1 MDKPEYVN
9 GGAYQ
14 SESEQSKISA
24 YQSDSEEEEE
34 QDPKK
39 SDSEQ
44 SNISA
49 YQSESEEEEEQDPK
63 NETTEIIGRLDGL
76 AHDLDVGV
84 RGVST
89 PCKDTPTRRGN
100 LFPEENAVIK
110 SNNALPKLSIDT
122 HIESNQA
129 SLYEPP
135 AAPNTVFGRLGAMI
149 SPAAK
154 AGIAGAF
161 VSPRV
166 ATFIQRVSTRKT
178 KGLSKSRA

>member
-44 SNISA
+44 SNSSA

-84 RGVST
+84 R
-89 PCKDTPTRRGN
+89 
-100 LFPEENAVIK
+100 
-110 SNNALPKLSIDT
+110 
-122 HIESNQA
+122 
-129 SLYEPP
+129 
-135 AAPNTVFGRLGAMI
+135 
-149 SPAAK
+149 
-154 AGIAGAF
+154 
-161 VSPRV
+161 
-166 ATFIQRVSTRKT
+166 
-178 KGLSKSRA
+178 

>member
-1 MDKPEYVN
+1 MND
-9 GGAYQ
+9 GAYQ

-44 SNISA
+44 SNSSA

-89 PCKDTPTRRGN
+89 PCRDTPPRRGN

-129 SLYEPP
+129 SLDEPP
-135 AAPNTVFGRLGAMI
+135 AAPNMVFGRLGAMI